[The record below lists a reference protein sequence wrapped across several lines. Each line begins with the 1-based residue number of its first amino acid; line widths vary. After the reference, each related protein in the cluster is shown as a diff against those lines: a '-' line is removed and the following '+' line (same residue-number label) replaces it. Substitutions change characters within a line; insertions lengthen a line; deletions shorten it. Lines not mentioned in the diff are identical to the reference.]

1 MQHKNSSVS
10 NCASIAL
17 FSLFFAALGSC
28 YSSSGLEKQPI
39 GDFSLEHIDELIEN
53 GENLRALPLIASRDR
68 DGKYTEG
75 RYVRAVEGLGAEW
88 EAARKDKNWRKS
100 LVYLRSFRI
109 LGEEERISGINEQE
123 LLLEGVYSYLDSNT
137 SGAAAAL
144 IQSELRLDL
153 IDPKTRENLARRFE
167 LLGYRQLVSD
177 LRGEPRT
184 ETPKLEFSIDGTVT
198 VWVNRGIKLVGN
210 VGIPDRGIGSGFFID
225 PEGYLLTNYH
235 VIESMVDPTYQGYSR
250 LFVKIDDETG
260 NRIPAKVIGWDRN
273 LDLALLK
280 TEMKP
285 PYVFDYSNEKVPA
298 LGSTVYAIGSP
309 GGLTKTLTSGT
320 VSAYPRSIQPIA
332 GSLQIDVPINP
343 GNSGSPLLNRN
354 GEVIGVVFAGV
365 IDYEGINFAIPGTY
379 VKKLVPILF
388 EGGEVQLPWLGLSAW
403 DATGRIEVIYVMPN
417 SPASDAGLL
426 PGDVIVS
433 IDNLQ
438 FSGIRDIQEYL
449 LSRAPGTLIA
459 IGWMRMGERAEGIAA
474 LGVRPRIPLET
485 ALANDARENLIT
497 PLFGLDIQAISGY
510 SLNRRYRITSV
521 LPGSIAD
528 EAGFSAGDTFR
539 LRRWIHD
546 EKNDI
551 VAIQMVL
558 RGRKAGFLESA
569 IQIAAHLDANTIL

>member
-1 MQHKNSSVS
+1 MKNSPVS
-10 NCASIAL
+10 NCAHLAL
-17 FSLFFAALGSC
+17 LPLLLAVLASC
-28 YSSSGLEKQPI
+28 YSTSELERQPI

-75 RYVRAVEGLGAEW
+75 RYARAVEGLGAEW
-88 EAARKDKNWRKS
+88 EAARRDKNWRKS

-109 LGEEERISGINEQE
+109 LGEEERVSGINEQD
-123 LLLEGVYSYLDSNT
+123 LLLEGVYSYLDSNA

-144 IQSELRLDL
+144 IQSELKLNL
-153 IDPKTRENLARRFE
+153 IDSKTRENLAGRFE
-167 LLGYRQLVSD
+167 LLGYKQLVSD

-184 ETPKLEFSIDGTVT
+184 EIPKLESSIDGTVT

-225 PEGYLLTNYH
+225 PEGYVLTNYH

-273 LDLALLK
+273 FDLALLK
-280 TEMKP
+280 TEMEP
-285 PYVFDYSNEKVPA
+285 PYVFAYSNEKVPA
-298 LGSTVYAIGSP
+298 LGSMVYAIGSP

-343 GNSGSPLLNRN
+343 GNSGSPLLNKN

-365 IDYEGINFAIPGTY
+365 ISYEGINFAIPGIY

-388 EGGEVQLPWLGLSAW
+388 EGGESQLPWLGLSAW
-403 DATGRIEVIYVMPN
+403 DATGKIEVTYVMPN
-417 SPASDAGLL
+417 SPAADAGLL
-426 PGDVIVS
+426 PGDVIDS
-433 IDNLQ
+433 IDGFQ

-459 IGWMRMGERAEGIAA
+459 IGWMRMGERADGIAT
-474 LGVRPRIPLET
+474 LGVRPGIPLET
-485 ALANDARENLIT
+485 ALANDARENLIK
-497 PLFGLDIQAISGY
+497 PLFGLGIQGISGY
-510 SLNRRYRITSV
+510 SLNRKYRITSV

-528 EAGFSAGDTFR
+528 EAGFNAGDSFL

-546 EKNDI
+546 EKNDV
-551 VAIQMVL
+551 VAIQIVL

-569 IQIAAHLDANTIL
+569 IQITTHLNVNTII